1 MSKALSSGEPSLP
14 SDSHERLIAGMAVSA
29 QQRRLPPIALL
40 MGLVLALLLWLQ
52 PMPAQAGV
60 AQRWSIADSH
70 GYRWQLSLFEQP
82 DPAYAGGWRLRL
94 NGLSPGIQPDH
105 ARALQ
110 LRDGLGGEWQLGNLS
125 AELVPPGDSA
135 PPPGSAQFDL
145 ASLQPR
151 PSDAL
156 PLGLEFALAD
166 GSVRQLTLGPESV
179 QALSQLPS
187 GDSP

>member
-1 MSKALSSGEPSLP
+1 
-14 SDSHERLIAGMAVSA
+14 MAVFA
-29 QQRRLPPIALL
+29 QLQRLQPGALL
-40 MGLVLALLLWLQ
+40 TALLLALLLWL
-52 PMPAQAGV
+52 PPGTAQASV
-60 AQRWSIADSH
+60 AQRWSSADSH
-70 GYRWQLSLFEQP
+70 GDRWQLSLFEQS

-105 ARALQ
+105 AQALQ

-125 AELVPPGDSA
+125 AELVPPGGSA

-145 ASLQPR
+145 APLQPR

-156 PLGLEFALAD
+156 PLGLELAMAD
-166 GSVRQLTLGPESV
+166 GSVRQLTLGVGSV